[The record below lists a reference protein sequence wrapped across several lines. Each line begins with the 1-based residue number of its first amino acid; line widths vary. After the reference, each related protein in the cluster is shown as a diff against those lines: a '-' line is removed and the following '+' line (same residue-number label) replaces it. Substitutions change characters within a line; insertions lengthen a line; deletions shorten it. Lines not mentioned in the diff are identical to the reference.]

1 MNPRTMRL
9 VALMLMAATS
19 RVAAQDA
26 AAAPAPDASASQPA
40 PASPQIAVP
49 PVSDSASLPVPVDVS
64 PKASDSVGAA
74 APPAGASIPAASPS
88 AGGSTVIDT
97 SGRARAAESTGVYP
111 PTGASTTGTAGRT
124 PEIAPGSAKR
134 SPVIVTLGSTDTT
147 LARACAGAPAG
158 SEAPGLLAVMF
169 RPGTSDQDR
178 AAAAKAVGGTL
189 AGPNDYGEEYV
200 RVPPDAGPLTV
211 VADKL
216 IRQNPVTRVGPAP
229 CPAPEPVAADSS
241 APVSP
246 VTPAQPAPAGTPPNA
261 SPTATPP
268 NASPTRTPADST
280 SAPALAP

>member
-1 MNPRTMRL
+1 MRL

-19 RVAAQDA
+19 RAAAQDT
-26 AAAPAPDASASQPA
+26 AAPAPDASASQPA

-49 PVSDSASLPVPVDVS
+49 PVSDSARLPMPVDVS
-64 PKASDSVGAA
+64 PK
-74 APPAGASIPAASPS
+74 
-88 AGGSTVIDT
+88 DT
-97 SGRARAAESTGVYP
+97 AGRARAAESTGVYP
-111 PTGASTTGTAGRT
+111 PTGASTAGTAGRT

-200 RVPPDAGPLTV
+200 RVPPEAGPLTV

-246 VTPAQPAPAGTPPNA
+246 VTPAQPAPAGTPPNG
-261 SPTATPP
+261 SPTVTPP
-268 NASPTRTPADST
+268 NASPTRTPVDST